1 MYRPQSLKIKNI
13 ISHVNSEYMFK
24 NGVAIIV
31 VGINHDD
38 SSQKG
43 NGSGKSA
50 LIESLALAYTG
61 TSIRDVKVK
70 ELVNRQAKDGEVE
83 LIQYNSKTKL
93 TMKIWRKV
101 YTGTKPTECKIW
113 IYNHLTDLD
122 LSEKDFDEK
131 CQIKRADIND
141 YNKFVFEEIGLSRE
155 DFFNFFLLVDENY
168 EPFLRVG
175 DVKKKEII
183 NRFSG
188 ADSVDQL
195 IPLVKDDCIIPQSKV
210 TQIQD
215 ALKEEETRF
224 KIYEEDI
231 VALNL
236 KNETLDET
244 KTAQI
249 EEVNVKIRAIQDEIL
264 TLTQSIESNNSIVK
278 DQEKQLTTLDKVAK
292 QTAITTKINT
302 LKEQKQK
309 LIDENTVFAVKI
321 SEVQKDF
328 KVEIDAVKTLEDNTN
343 AKIVA
348 LRKDIKDFEEL
359 ESEINKQIQD
369 SVECPKCQHKF
380 SIRSV
385 EFNHAEAILQIPVI
399 VQELKDMKDELDKL
413 SLIIDK
419 TVHSTKQDINRR
431 ILEKQNT
438 IKENVSKNNVNIVKF
453 DSEIA
458 TQQALMT
465 QLNSAEVAINNAI
478 DKANKAIDF
487 ALETSETLIERQGL
501 LRTSIE
507 EIKKYTIE
515 DELNDLIS
523 KQELST
529 KAQDDLKLQL
539 DEANKDLEKRSQ
551 WETNFK
557 NFKSFV
563 ANQSIKNIQ
572 DYTNLFLQK
581 MGSDLSINIDG
592 FATLAN
598 GKIKEQISIEVLRGG
613 FNEGSYG
620 AFSGGERGRID
631 ISCILAIQ
639 QLINLNCKSGGL
651 DLLICDEILD
661 QVDTLGL
668 ESIINSLQH
677 LDRTIMIVSQ
687 NEINALKDYTLTIEK
702 RNKISTFAA

>member
-13 ISHVNSEYMFK
+13 ISHVNSEYVFQ

-31 VGINHDD
+31 VGVNHDD

-83 LIQYNSKTKL
+83 LVQYNSKTKL

-122 LSEKDFDEK
+122 ASEEDFNLK
-131 CQIKRADIND
+131 CQVKKSDINE

-155 DFFNFFLLVDENY
+155 DFFNFYLLVQANY
-168 EPFLRVG
+168 EPFLRVS
-175 DVKKKEII
+175 DTKKKEII

-195 IPLVKDDCIIPQSKV
+195 IPLVKEDCVSPTLKV
-210 TQIQD
+210 E
-215 ALKEEETRF
+215 ALQLEFKNEEIRHTLYQEN
-224 KIYEEDI
+224 ID
-231 VALNL
+231 ALNL
-236 KNETLDET
+236 KNETLSES
-244 KTAQI
+244 KEAQI
-249 EEVNVKIRAIQDEIL
+249 VEINGKISTIQAEIE
-264 TLTQSIESNNSIVK
+264 SENKKISESNNTIKLQKQELVK
-278 DQEKQLTTLDKVAK
+278 LDKVAK
-292 QTAITTKINT
+292 QLVISNKITE
-302 LKEQKQK
+302 LKNKKKVLEDQNIASK
-309 LIDENTVFAVKI
+309 LQIAAV
-321 SEVQKDF
+321 QDDF
-328 KVEIDAVKTLEDNTN
+328 KKEIEAIKTLEDTTN
-343 AKIVA
+343 ANILA
-348 LRKDIKDFEEL
+348 LKGDITDFEEL

-369 SVECPKCQHKF
+369 SVECPSCKHKF
-380 SIRSV
+380 SIRNV
-385 EFNHAEAILQIPVI
+385 EFNYAEAVQQLPMIAEELVAMKKDLETCNKTINETILGSKQEINKKILAKQEAIKTQVSNNMTLIIGLGNEVLEQERQITTLNTAETSI
-399 VQELKDMKDELDKL
+399 SNTLNAANNTINL
-413 SLIIDK
+413 SLE
-419 TVHSTKQDINRR
+419 STES
-431 ILEKQNT
+431 L
-438 IKENVSKNNVNIVKF
+438 IK
-453 DSEIA
+453 
-458 TQQALMT
+458 
-465 QLNSAEVAINNAI
+465 
-478 DKANKAIDF
+478 
-487 ALETSETLIERQGL
+487 RQGL
-501 LRTSIE
+501 LQKTIDD
-507 EIKKYTIE
+507 IKRYTIE
-515 DELNDLIS
+515 EELNELLE
-523 KQELST
+523 KQLLSI
-529 KAQDDLKLQL
+529 KIQQDLKENL
-539 DEANKDLEKRSQ
+539 DVANKDLEKRAQ

-581 MGSDLSINIDG
+581 MGSNLNIDIDG

-598 GKIKEQISIEVLRGG
+598 GKIKEQISVEVLRGG

-661 QVDTLGL
+661 QIDTLGL

-687 NEINALKDYTLTIEK
+687 NEINTLKDYTLTIEK